1 MAKYFGKVGYA
12 EQVETVPG
20 VWEEK
25 ITERQYYGDVVR
37 NIRKL
42 ESSGEVNDNINVS
55 MEISIVAD
63 PYAIQ
68 NFHTMRYIEFMGSLW
83 KIYNVEVNYPR
94 LVLTIGG
101 LYTNGQQA

>member
-1 MAKYFGKVGYA
+1 MGKWFGRIGYA
-12 EQVETVPG
+12 EQLEVSPG

-37 NIRKL
+37 NIRRL
-42 ESSGEVNDNINVS
+42 ESSVNVNDDINAS

-63 PYAIQ
+63 PFALS
-68 NFHTMRYIEFMGSLW
+68 NFHSMRYIEYIGSLW
-83 KIYNVEVNYPR
+83 KISNVEVNYPR

-101 LYTNGQQA
+101 LWNGQQA

>member
-1 MAKYFGKVGYA
+1 MGKWFGRIGYS
-12 EQVETVPG
+12 EQLEVSPG

-37 NIRKL
+37 NIRRL
-42 ESSGEVNDNINVS
+42 ESSVNVNDDINAS

-63 PYAIQ
+63 PFALS
-68 NFHTMRYIEFMGSLW
+68 NFHSMRYIEYMGSLW
-83 KIYNVEVNYPR
+83 KIPNVEVNYPR

-101 LYTNGQQA
+101 LWNGQQA

>member
-1 MAKYFGKVGYA
+1 MGKWFGRIGYA
-12 EQVETVPG
+12 EQLETTPG

-25 ITERQYYGDVVR
+25 IVERNYYGDVVR
-37 NIRKL
+37 NYRKL

-68 NFHTMRYIEFMGSLW
+68 NFHAMRYIEYMGSLW
-83 KIYNVEVNYPR
+83 KLFNVEVNYPR
-94 LVLTIGG
+94 LILQIGG
-101 LYTNGQQA
+101 LYNGQQA

>member
-1 MAKYFGKVGYA
+1 MGKWFGRIGYA
-12 EQVETVPG
+12 EQLEVSPG

-37 NIRKL
+37 NIRRL
-42 ESSGEVNDNINVS
+42 ESSVNVNDDINAS

-63 PYAIQ
+63 PFALS
-68 NFHTMRYIEFMGSLW
+68 NFHSMRYIEYMGSLW
-83 KIYNVEVNYPR
+83 KISNVEVNYPR

-101 LYTNGQQA
+101 LWNGQQA

>member
-1 MAKYFGKVGYA
+1 MGKWFGRIGYA
-12 EQVETVPG
+12 EQLEVSPG

-37 NIRKL
+37 NIRRL
-42 ESSGEVNDNINVS
+42 ESSVNVNDDINAS

-63 PYAIQ
+63 PFALS
-68 NFHTMRYIEFMGSLW
+68 NFHSMRYIEYMGSLW
-83 KIYNVEVNYPR
+83 KISNIEVNYPR

-101 LYTNGQQA
+101 LWNGQQA

>member
-1 MAKYFGKVGYA
+1 MGKWFGRIGYS
-12 EQVETVPG
+12 EQLEVSPG

-37 NIRKL
+37 NIRRL
-42 ESSGEVNDNINVS
+42 ESSVNVNDDINAS

-63 PYAIQ
+63 PFALS
-68 NFHTMRYIEFMGSLW
+68 NFHSMRYIEYMGSLW
-83 KIYNVEVNYPR
+83 KISNVEVNYPR

-101 LYTNGQQA
+101 LWNGQQV

>member
-1 MAKYFGKVGYA
+1 MGKWFGRIGYS
-12 EQVETVPG
+12 EQLEVSPG

-37 NIRKL
+37 NIRRL
-42 ESSGEVNDNINVS
+42 ESSVNVNDDINAS

-63 PYAIQ
+63 PFALS
-68 NFHTMRYIEFMGSLW
+68 NFHSMRYIEYMGSLW
-83 KIYNVEVNYPR
+83 KISNVEVNYPR

-101 LYTNGQQA
+101 LWNGQQA

>member
-1 MAKYFGKVGYA
+1 MGKWFGRIGYA
-12 EQVETVPG
+12 EQLEVSPG

-37 NIRKL
+37 NIRRL
-42 ESSGEVNDNINVS
+42 ESSVNVNDDINAS

-63 PYAIQ
+63 PFALN
-68 NFHTMRYIEFMGSLW
+68 NFHSMRYIEYMGSLW
-83 KIYNVEVNYPR
+83 KIPNVEVNYPR

-101 LYTNGQQA
+101 LWNGQQA

>member
-1 MAKYFGKVGYA
+1 MGKWFGRIGYS
-12 EQVETVPG
+12 EQLEVSPG

-37 NIRKL
+37 NIRRL
-42 ESSGEVNDNINVS
+42 ESSVNVNDDINAS

-63 PYAIQ
+63 PFALS
-68 NFHTMRYIEFMGSLW
+68 NFHSMRYIEYMGSLW
-83 KIYNVEVNYPR
+83 KISNAEVNYPR

-101 LYTNGQQA
+101 LWNGQQA